1 MAERVGFELMIEL
14 PLLYTRS
21 LSVHLKPLGHLSFTT
36 LMIPKVALCILY
48 TF

>member
-1 MAERVGFELMIEL
+1 MAERVGFELTIEL
-14 PLLYTRS
+14 PLYTRS
-21 LSVHLKPLGHLSFTT
+21 LSVRLKPLGHLSFTT